1 MALEL
6 FWTKRHSGVELVGSA
21 VTAVG
26 VDHSAVP
33 FAVEHLGLVDESV
46 ALVVVVVVVVVV
58 APSATVLVIVVPPR
72 IAVAIPI
79 IVVVTACEVRKAVQP
94 LPILSGCV

>member
-1 MALEL
+1 MMALEL

-46 ALVVVVVVVVVV
+46 ARVVVVVV
-58 APSATVLVIVVPPR
+58 AVVPP
-72 IAVAIPI
+72 P
-79 IVVVTACEVRKAVQP
+79 P
-94 LPILSGCV
+94 SS